1 MVLIT
6 NIKTLMVIRY
16 YEDTFLVFLILRMEL
31 IIIVEIIISVPI

>member
-1 MVLIT
+1 
-6 NIKTLMVIRY
+6 MVISY